1 MATLAFGLRE
11 DSRTKMKIAGQKI
24 SKETL
29 LLAAITDRLSWLV
42 YANTEDAKHNRNK
55 PKSIV
60 EAMLAEDKT
69 ADKVKAFRSG
79 ADFDAAFLKIT
90 GGE

>member
-1 MATLAFGLRE
+1 M
-11 DSRTKMKIAGQKI
+11 
-24 SKETL
+24 
-29 LLAAITDRLSWLV
+29 LLAAIADRLTWLV
-42 YANTEDAKHNRNK
+42 YFNTDDAKHNRNK

-60 EAMLAEDKT
+60 EAMIAESNP